1 MSEPIQVK
9 MNQIPI
15 ASSQLT
21 PVAIQSAKHPAQI
34 QIRPPVS
41 SQAGKTVTISKPQNS
56 IQSTP
61 IQVGRLNT
69 TPIQVSRLNTG
80 PIQVSQIQPSQH
92 TQPKPI
98 QGSQVPPTPTIQIK
112 SRQARSETI
121 HMSQNQ
127 PGKIQLIT
135 SK

>member
-15 ASSQLT
+15 SSSQLK
-21 PVAIQSAKHPAQI
+21 PIAIQSAKNPAQI
-34 QIRPPVS
+34 QVRPPVS

-80 PIQVSQIQPSQH
+80 PIQVSQIQPSQY

-98 QGSQVPPTPTIQIK
+98 QGAQVPQPIILK

-121 HMSQNQ
+121 HMSQSQ

>member
-15 ASSQLT
+15 SSSQLK
-21 PVAIQSAKHPAQI
+21 PIAIQSAKNPAQI
-34 QIRPPVS
+34 QIRPTIL
-41 SQAGKTVTISKPQNS
+41 SQAGKTLTISKPQNS

-69 TPIQVSRLNTG
+69 TPIHVSRSNTG
-80 PIQVSQIQPSQH
+80 PIQVSQIQPSQY

-98 QGSQVPPTPTIQIK
+98 QGAQVPPTPIIQIK

-121 HMSQNQ
+121 HMSQSQ
-127 PGKIQLIT
+127 PGKIQVIT